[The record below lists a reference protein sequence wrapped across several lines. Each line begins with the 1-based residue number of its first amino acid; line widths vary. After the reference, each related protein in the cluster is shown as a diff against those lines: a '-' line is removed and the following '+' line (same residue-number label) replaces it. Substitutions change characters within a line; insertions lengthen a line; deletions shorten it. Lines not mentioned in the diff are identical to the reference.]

1 MEVYAFFNEKGGVGK
16 TTSALAML
24 SYFNSP
30 DFFKEGEGKK
40 ALAIDMDP
48 QRSMTLL
55 SGAKPEPGHMILDV
69 LADETAIRDAV
80 TVTAFGDIIAT
91 NRELKTIDSQMDVD
105 SAENL
110 TQRKEFEENL
120 LILRKKVR
128 ELEGLYDYVILDCP
142 PGYANIV
149 SPMVAKARRYNPD
162 LQIAGVLLTH
172 HNDRTNAAKYGAEAS
187 GALAEANLN
196 AKVFKSTIRYST
208 AIEDSFFD
216 GVPLFE
222 RSTPV
227 TNDYRNFIEELL
239 KGE

>member
-1 MEVYAFFNEKGGVGK
+1 
-16 TTSALAML
+16 
-24 SYFNSP
+24 
-30 DFFKEGEGKK
+30 
-40 ALAIDMDP
+40 
-48 QRSMTLL
+48 
-55 SGAKPEPGHMILDV
+55 MILP
-69 LADETAIRDAV
+69 AKASKA
-80 TVTAFGDIIAT
+80 
-91 NRELKTIDSQMDVD
+91 S
-105 SAENL
+105 
-110 TQRKEFEENL
+110 
-120 LILRKKVR
+120 
-128 ELEGLYDYVILDCP
+128 LYALSS
-142 PGYANIV
+142 V

-196 AKVFKSTIRYST
+196 AKVFKATIRYST

-239 KGE
+239 KGEQ